1 MSKFK
6 AQMSNQ
12 IQSSNVKCFGFWIL
26 VIFLT
31 FGFLHLDLESA
42 TIDELKENIALRESQ
57 IQAIEREIAEYQKEL
72 DETSGEAKTLKAEI
86 VRLESL
92 LKKLNADLRLTQR
105 KLGAA
110 NLQIQ
115 KLNLEI
121 GETSSEIAAKR
132 RSLAGLV
139 RAVWESESKSLVEV
153 MLEHAE
159 LSDFFAELES
169 IQNVEKATQIELNL
183 LKELKIELE
192 EREAEE
198 EKTKSR
204 LEDLT
209 QELKDRA
216 LLQDA
221 ARQNKNELLRFT
233 KNKEA
238 EYQKLLR
245 ERELK
250 RAEIV
255 EDIRKIEDNLRLL
268 VDPST
273 LPAPRA
279 GVLAWPVASVK
290 VTQNFGETSFAKNT
304 DVYGNKTHNGID
316 LRASVGTPILAADDG
331 VVKSTGNSDNICPG
345 GSYGRWVLIEHPS
358 RLTTLYAHLSLVRA
372 SAGQEVK
379 RGQIIGYSGDSGY
392 TTGPHLHFTVYDAR
406 TVELRKSRVCGV
418 LPYGGY
424 LNPMIY
430 L

>member
-86 VRLESL
+86 ARLESL

-121 GETSSEIAAKR
+121 GETSSEIEAKR

-358 RLTTLYAHLSLVRA
+358 RLSTLYAHLSLVRA

>member
-1 MSKFK
+1 MTNIKF
-6 AQMSNQ
+6 
-12 IQSSNVKCFGFWIL
+12 FGFWIL
-26 VIFLT
+26 VIFLA
-31 FGFLHLDLESA
+31 FGFWHLDLWAA
-42 TIDELKENIALRESQ
+42 TVDELKKNITERESQ

-72 DETSGEAKTLKAEI
+72 DETSGKAKTLKAE
-86 VRLESL
+86 VLRLESL

-115 KLNLEI
+115 KLN
-121 GETSSEIAAKR
+121 SEIAGKNSEIASQR
-132 RSLAGLV
+132 EALAGLV

-169 IQNVEKATQIELNL
+169 IQSVEKATQAELNQ
-183 LKELKIELE
+183 LKELKAELE

-204 LEDLT
+204 LKDLT

-221 ARQNKNELLRFT
+221 ARQNRSELLGLT

-245 ERELK
+245 EREAK

-255 EDIRKIEDNLRLL
+255 EEIRKIEDNLRLL

-273 LPAPRA
+273 LPPPRA
-279 GVLAWPVASVK
+279 GVLSWPVASAK

-316 LRASVGTPILAADDG
+316 LRAWVGAPVLAADDG

-358 RLTTLYAHLSLVRA
+358 RLATLYAHLSLVRV

-379 RGQIIGYSGDSGY
+379 RGQVIGYSGDSGY
-392 TTGPHLHFTVYDAR
+392 TTGPHLHFTVYDSR

-424 LNPMIY
+424 LNPLIY

>member
-1 MSKFK
+1 MSRVFK
-6 AQMSNQ
+6 IWGAVLSL
-12 IQSSNVKCFGFWIL
+12 IL
-26 VIFLT
+26 FASPVMA
-31 FGFLHLDLESA
+31 A

-72 DETSGEAKTLKAEI
+72 DETAGESKTLKTEI
-86 VRLESL
+86 ARLESL

-121 GETSSEIAAKR
+121 GETSSEIEAKR

-183 LKELKIELE
+183 LKELKTELE

-216 LLQDA
+216 LLQEA
-221 ARQNKNELLRFT
+221 ARQNKNGLLRVT

-255 EDIRKIEDNLRLL
+255 EEIRSIEDNLRLL

-331 VVKSTGNSDNICPG
+331 VIKSTGNSDNVCPG

-424 LNPMIY
+424 LNPLIY